1 MNKRVL
7 LVDDEPDLN
16 LTLKLNLE
24 ENGFK
29 VDSFTDPL
37 SALENFKEEA
47 GMYELLILDMKMPQ
61 MNGFELYRQIKKI
74 DDKVKVC
81 FLTAGEMDYEQFR
94 KELFPALDNNCYIQ
108 KPIENEMLIKRL
120 NRILS
125 ANNDNITKHGNRKR
139 NYSQPSG
146 KRETLA

>member
-1 MNKRVL
+1 M
-7 LVDDEPDLN
+7 
-16 LTLKLNLE
+16 TLE

-37 SALENFKEEA
+37 SALENYKEEA
-47 GMYELLILDMKMPQ
+47 GMYDLLILDMKMPQ

-94 KELFPALDNNCYIQ
+94 KELIPELDKNCYIQ
-108 KPIENEMLIKRL
+108 KPIETEMLIRRL

-125 ANNDNITKHGNRKR
+125 TK
-139 NYSQPSG
+139 
-146 KRETLA
+146 

>member
-7 LVDDEPDLN
+7 LVDDEPDVIF
-16 LTLKLNLE
+16 TLKIVLE

-37 SALENFKEEA
+37 VALENFKEESA
-47 GMYELLILDMKMPQ
+47 GMYELLILDMKMPRI
-61 MNGFELYRQIKKI
+61 NGYELYRQIKKI

-94 KELFPALDNNCYIQ
+94 KELIPALDNNCYIQ
-108 KPIENEMLIKRL
+108 KPIENEMLIRRL
-120 NRILS
+120 NRIMAS
-125 ANNDNITKHGNRKR
+125 SN
-139 NYSQPSG
+139 
-146 KRETLA
+146 

>member
-16 LTLKLNLE
+16 LTLKMVLE

-37 SALENFKEEA
+37 SALENYKEEA
-47 GMYELLILDMKMPQ
+47 GMYDLLILDMKMPQ

-81 FLTAGEMDYEQFR
+81 FLTAGEMDYEQFG

-108 KPIENEMLIKRL
+108 KPIENEMLIRRL
-120 NRILS
+120 NRI
-125 ANNDNITKHGNRKR
+125 
-139 NYSQPSG
+139 
-146 KRETLA
+146 

>member
-1 MNKRVL
+1 MNKKVL

-37 SALENFKEEA
+37 VALENFRGEA
-47 GMYELLILDMKMPQ
+47 GQYELLILDMKMPQ

-125 ANNDNITKHGNRKR
+125 ANNDNNNKHGNRI
-139 NYSQPSG
+139 YS
-146 KRETLA
+146 